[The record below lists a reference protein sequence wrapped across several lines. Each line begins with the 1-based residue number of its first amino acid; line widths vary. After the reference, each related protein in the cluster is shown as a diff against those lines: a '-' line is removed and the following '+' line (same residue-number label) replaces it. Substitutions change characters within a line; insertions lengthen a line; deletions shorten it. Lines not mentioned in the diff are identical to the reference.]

1 MPEADTAVG
10 MFKKDEE
17 KLKKKTLQNVT
28 HIQNQ
33 STGLKLRYNSV

>member
-33 STGLKLRYNSV
+33 SIINRFKVEVQ

>member
-17 KLKKKTLQNVT
+17 KLKKNPSKC
-28 HIQNQ
+28 
-33 STGLKLRYNSV
+33 NSYPKSINRFKVEVQ